1 VSGGAESTSKALV
14 YNPVAMRQ
22 AFGDCIF
29 DRGRRELTCRGSI
42 VHAGPKLLALLEL
55 LVDAAPRALTK
66 EEIHKALWPDT
77 FVSDATLTHLV
88 AELRTALGDD
98 ARSPRLVKT
107 IHGYGY
113 AFVSEISEPLTANV
127 TTVCSHRV
135 IVGEREIPLGPAVH
149 VIGRA
154 PDAAIRVD
162 DSGVSRQ
169 HARIRIAAGL
179 ATLEDLGSKNGTIL
193 DGETIQGVATL
204 TDGSLIVLGTVG
216 LKFRVI
222 DPLASTDTVPT
233 T

>member
-1 VSGGAESTSKALV
+1 
-14 YNPVAMRQ
+14 MRQ
-22 AFGDCIF
+22 AFGDCVF
-29 DRGRRELTCRGSI
+29 DSGRRELTCRGSV
-42 VHAGPKLLALLEL
+42 VHTGPKLLALLEL

-88 AELRTALGDD
+88 AELRTALGDN

-113 AFVSEISEPLTANV
+113 GFVGEVSES
-127 TTVCSHRV
+127 RV
-135 IVGEREIPLGPAVH
+135 PDAAGGCVYRIIVGERDIQLGPGTH
-149 VIGRA
+149 IIGRA
-154 PDAAIRVD
+154 PDAELRVD

-169 HARIRIAAGL
+169 HARIRIAVGG

-193 DGETIQGVATL
+193 NGEPIEGIVTL

-222 DPLASTDTVPT
+222 EPLASTDTVSKNEKRA
-233 T
+233 